1 MISKRL
7 LINALCEFG
16 PILAFIVAFE
26 IKDFMTGVVV
36 MMIATVIS
44 LIILKLVEKHLPI
57 FGLISSGTV
66 LFFGGVS
73 LFIDIPSIFILRD
86 TLFDGVFGSVII
98 ISVLMG
104 KPIFKYIF
112 KGVFRITDNGWK
124 HLSLRWGIFFILLAV
139 VNEGVR
145 LTLSPEDWVMAKII
159 IIIMTTVFGVYQ
171 LRLTKKERLT
181 DATAWGIIV

>member
-1 MISKRL
+1 
-7 LINALCEFG
+7 
-16 PILAFIVAFE
+16 
-26 IKDFMTGVVV
+26 MTGVVV

-124 HLSLRWGIFFILLAV
+124 HLSLRWGIFFIFLAV
-139 VNEGVR
+139 VDEGVR

-159 IIIMTTVFGVYQ
+159 IIIVTTVFGVYQ
-171 LRLTKKERLT
+171 LKLTKKERLP